1 MKIIVYPTLLCVI
14 TLFFF
19 SCVKKAED
27 YEKEGQEKFNQNRD
41 YEGAIKDFSKAIELD
56 PSRASAYSSRG
67 LAKYYL
73 FNKKGACEDWI
84 KASQKGDVTSLYL
97 LKDHCN

>member
-1 MKIIVYPTLLCVI
+1 MKKNYGIMFCLIP
-14 TLFFF
+14 LFNF
-19 SCVKKAED
+19 SCSKKAEE
-27 YEKEGQEKFNQNRD
+27 YEKDGQEKFNQFRD

-73 FNKKGACEDWI
+73 LDKEGACADWI
-84 KASQKGDVTSLYL
+84 KAGQKGDVTSLYL
-97 LKDHCN
+97 IKDHCN

>member
-1 MKIIVYPTLLCVI
+1 MKLIQAIYMCVFS
-14 TLFFF
+14 LFFF
-19 SCVKKAED
+19 GCDKKAED
-27 YEKEGQEKFNQNRD
+27 YEREGRDKFNQQRD

-73 FNKKGACEDWI
+73 LNKEGACADWI

-97 LKDHCN
+97 LKEHCN

>member
-1 MKIIVYPTLLCVI
+1 MKVI
-14 TLFFF
+14 QPISFCIFSFIFF
-19 SCVKKAED
+19 SCDKKAED
-27 YEKEGQEKFNQNRD
+27 YEREGQEKFNQQRD
-41 YEGAIKDFSKAIELD
+41 YEGAIKDFNKAIELD

-73 FNKKGACEDWI
+73 LNKEGACADWI

-97 LKDHCN
+97 LKENCN